1 VKALGAAPRA
11 RDGARR
17 VRYINPATGGA
28 AMAIMDMHLM
38 QVDREPAVPFRTNSN
53 AVACVVEGRG
63 ESRIGGDTIA
73 WGPRDIF
80 TLPQGNWI
88 SHRGEGTARLFVVSD
103 RDALARLGILRDE
116 YGNSAN

>member
-1 VKALGAAPRA
+1 
-11 RDGARR
+11 
-17 VRYINPATGGA
+17 
-28 AMAIMDMHLM
+28 MAIMDMHLM
-38 QVDREPAVPFRTNSN
+38 QIDREATVPFRSNSN
-53 AVACVVEGRG
+53 TVACVVEGRG

-73 WGPRDIF
+73 WEPRDIF

-88 SHRGEGTARLFVVSD
+88 SHRGEGTARLFMASD